1 MRPATAPRSSSRP
14 HVSALLAVTI
24 LAGAQVVWA
33 AGPAPASVPATA
45 KPARATTATTASGTT
60 APATAQ
66 RPVPAK
72 PAQTKPVQ
80 AQPAPAKVVPSG
92 TSPGTTPT
100 KAASTVVQ
108 SPRPATPTKPIS
120 ASRPAT
126 PPVSRPATTAGHGT
140 ATQPTTAQ
148 SRAEQARMAEAVAME
163 REKIDSVVAA
173 SLVGAMTDE
182 LGGRPIKLR
191 LEQLQVQP
199 TSLRDRLVSGHGQVQ
214 IDGEE
219 DWIDFR
225 FNTLYDTLLESASY
239 PEFHIGLTANGRVVP
254 NDSALVRQLDDR
266 VVGMLSEEFGYQHVR
281 LQLDSISTT
290 EAGRHYLRIDA
301 NGFADFGRD
310 GVAPTRVEALYDRQR
325 DRWLRVVYALE
336 PSGTLPVPSS
346 GPAATPAPLSR

>member
-1 MRPATAPRSSSRP
+1 MRPATASRSSFRA
-14 HVSALLAVTI
+14 SASAVGVAMLLAGMSAT
-24 LAGAQVVWA
+24 WA
-33 AGPAPASVPATA
+33 AGPAPGAAPAKPVQTVPVVPPATSPRLVTTQPAAPVKPPAAKAVPAPVVKALPTVVPPSRPVAQA
-45 KPARATTATTASGTT
+45 KPA
-60 APATAQ
+60 
-66 RPVPAK
+66 PV
-72 PAQTKPVQ
+72 
-80 AQPAPAKVVPSG
+80 
-92 TSPGTTPT
+92 SP
-100 KAASTVVQ
+100 
-108 SPRPATPTKPIS
+108 PRPAS
-120 ASRPAT
+120 APGT
-126 PPVSRPATTAGHGT
+126 RPATTSA
-140 ATQPTTAQ
+140 A

-199 TSLRDRLVSGHGQVQ
+199 TSLRDRLVSGHGQIQ
-214 IDGEE
+214 IDGED
-219 DWIDFR
+219 DWIGFR

-239 PEFHIGLTANGRVVP
+239 PEFNIGLTSTGRVVP

-325 DRWLRVVYALE
+325 ERWLRVVYALE
-336 PSGTLPVPSS
+336 PSGTLPVPAT
-346 GPAATPAPLSR
+346 GPAATPTPLSR